1 MKAASLTN
9 TILRIF
15 DQIEVDAMYGRIN
28 SKFSKIVN
36 DIKASMYRNVPQSDK
51 ILIDDVFKL
60 DVNTLRQIL
69 GDKFDAK
76 DLGVYSEFIAA
87 CRKESNRQ
95 SIVSQGGTYPSE
107 EKTGRKRKYIK
118 YYKDGKPVYEDDVD
132 ETGPWPTKEKPEQE
146 MGRFK
151 KELTKEW
158 DKNKP
163 IKFTDDFW
171 QMLDKLGTKVGCVWD
186 LYSLAEN
193 ENLPNTFGIEEVDIS
208 DTPYSFDIIRNGRKS
223 QIKIG
228 QFIRNFFGGSYSVDE
243 LAEFTRE
250 YNKLMGSVTK
260 GYIQE
265 DFIKVRE
272 FRYEPTNVK
281 ETFISLTTE
290 TYPHGHEEEVV
301 KYIQGAGLSKDK
313 FGNYYKIIGH
323 SDTVFTCHLDTASR
337 TKDKI
342 NLIEYQKDGDTFIK
356 TDGSTILGAD
366 DKAGCTVMLYM
377 IANNVPGVYWF
388 FIGEE
393 RGGIGSGQVAS
404 EYYSY
409 SFMQGKKKMVSFDR
423 RNYYSVITSQFGAV
437 CCSNE
442 FGESL
447 CKELNKSGLK
457 LNLDPTGVFTDSANF
472 VDYIPECTNVSV
484 GYFSE
489 HQHTEIQNISYLER
503 LAKAAVACNWDKLV
517 VKRNVG
523 YSEEVTRKYSKIL
536 KKVKKSYFYNKEKI
550 KGIEGNLVIDLK
562 VTDKN
567 MNNFYRDM
575 VQLQELMD
583 LHKLDPD
590 VTFDGAHLKIE
601 LK

>member
-1 MKAASLTN
+1 MKAANLTSN
-9 TILRIF
+9 VLKIF

-28 SKFSKIVN
+28 SKFTKIVN
-36 DIKASMYRNVPQSDK
+36 DIKSSMYRSVPQSDR

-60 DVNTLRQIL
+60 DVDKLRQIL
-69 GDKFDAK
+69 DDKFDVK
-76 DLGVYSEFIAA
+76 NLGLYAEFISA
-87 CRKESNRQ
+87 CRKEANKQ
-95 SIVSQGGTYPSE
+95 SIISQGGIYPTE
-107 EKTGRKRKYIK
+107 QKAGRKRKYIK
-118 YYKDGKPVYEDDVD
+118 YYKDGKPVYSDDAEEI
-132 ETGPWPTKEKPEQE
+132 ETWPPKEKPEQE
-146 MGRFK
+146 MGKFK
-151 KELTKEW
+151 REIEKEY
-158 DKNKP
+158 DKKKT

-171 QMLDKLGTKVGCVWD
+171 QMLDQLGTKVGCVWD
-186 LYSLAEN
+186 LYSLADN
-193 ENLPNTFGIEEVDIS
+193 ENIPNTFGIDQVDIT
-208 DTPYSFDIIRNGRKS
+208 DTPYSFEITRNGRKS
-223 QIKIG
+223 EIKIG
-228 QFIRNFFGGSYSVDE
+228 AFIRNFFGRDYSVDE
-243 LAEFTRE
+243 VAEFTRE
-250 YNKLMGSVTK
+250 YNKLMGSISK
-260 GYIQE
+260 GVPKE
-265 DFIKVRE
+265 DFIEVRP

-281 ETFISLTTE
+281 QTFISLTTE

-313 FGNYYKIIGH
+313 HGNYYKIIGH

-337 TKDKI
+337 TKEKI
-342 NLIEYQKDGDTFIK
+342 NLVEYEKDGDTFIK
-356 TDGSTILGAD
+356 TDGTTILGAD
-366 DKAGCTVMLYM
+366 DKAGCAVMLYM
-377 IANNVPGVYWF
+377 IANSIPGVYWF

-393 RGGIGSGQVAS
+393 RGGIGSGHVAS
-404 EYYSY
+404 DYHSY
-409 SFMQGKKKMVSFDR
+409 SFMAGKKKMVSFDR
-423 RNYYSVITSQFGAV
+423 RNYYSVITSQYGSV

-472 VDYIPECTNVSV
+472 VDFIPECTNVSV

-489 HQHTEIQNISYLER
+489 HQHTEVQNISYLER
-503 LAKAAVACNWDKLV
+503 LAKACVACNWDKLV

-536 KKVKKSYFYNKEKI
+536 KKVKRSYFYNTDKI

-562 VTDKN
+562 LSDRDLN
-567 MNNFYRDM
+567 HFYKDM

-590 VTFDGAHLKIE
+590 ITFDRGHIKIE

>member
-1 MKAASLTN
+1 MKAANLT
-9 TILRIF
+9 TDVLKIF
-15 DQIEVDAMYGRIN
+15 DQVEVDAMYGRVN
-28 SKFSKIVN
+28 GKFSKIID
-36 DIKASMYRNVPQSDK
+36 DIKASMYKTVPQSDR
-51 ILIDDVFKL
+51 ILIDNVFNL
-60 DVNTLRQIL
+60 DVDKIRQIL
-69 GDKFDAK
+69 GDKYDPAQ
-76 DLGVYSEFIAA
+76 LGVYAEFIAA
-87 CRKESNRQ
+87 CRKEANKR
-95 SIVSQGGTYPSE
+95 SIISSE
-107 EKTGRKRKYIK
+107 EQKTGRKRKYIK
-118 YYKDGKPVYEDDVD
+118 YYKDGKPVYSD
-132 ETGPWPTKEKPEQE
+132 EEENIEIGEWPPKEKPEQE

-158 DKNKP
+158 DKKKT

-171 QMLDKLGTKVGCVWD
+171 QMLDTLGTKVGCVWD
-186 LYSLAEN
+186 LYSISDN
-193 ENLPNTFGIEEVDIS
+193 ENLPNNFGIEQVDVS
-208 DTPYSFDIIRNGRKS
+208 DTPYSFDIIRNGKKT

-228 QFIRNFFGGSYSVDE
+228 AFIRNFFGETYSVDD

-250 YNKLMGSVTK
+250 YNKLMGSVSK
-260 GYIQE
+260 GHIQE

-272 FRYEPTNVK
+272 FRYDPTNVK

-301 KYIQGAGLSKDK
+301 QYIQGAGLSKDK

-337 TKDKI
+337 GKEKI
-342 NLIEYQKDGDTFIK
+342 NLIEYQKEGDTFIK
-356 TDGSTILGAD
+356 TDGTTILGAD
-366 DKAGCTVMLYM
+366 DKAGCAVILYM

-404 EYYSY
+404 EFYSY

-423 RNYYSVITSQFGAV
+423 RNYYSVITSQYGSV

-447 CKELNKSGLK
+447 CSGLNKSGLK

-472 VDYIPECTNVSV
+472 VDHIPECTNVSV

-489 HQHTEIQNISYLER
+489 HQHTEIQNISYLEK
-503 LAKAAVACNWDKLV
+503 LAKAAVACNWDKLI

-523 YSEEVTRKYSKIL
+523 YSEEVTRKYSRIL
-536 KKVKKSYFYNKEKI
+536 KKVKKSYFYNKENI
-550 KGIEGNLVIDLK
+550 KGIEGNLIIDLK
-562 VTDKN
+562 VTDKD
-567 MNNFYRDM
+567 MNNFYKDM

-590 VTFDGAHLKIE
+590 ITFDGAHLKIE

>member
-1 MKAASLTN
+1 MKAVNLT
-9 TILRIF
+9 TDVLKIF
-15 DQIEVDAMYGRIN
+15 DQVEVDAMYGRVN
-28 SKFSKIVN
+28 GKFSKIIN
-36 DIKASMYRNVPQSDK
+36 DIKASMYKTVPQSDR
-51 ILIDDVFKL
+51 ILIDNVFNL
-60 DVNTLRQIL
+60 DVDKIRQIL
-69 GDKFDAK
+69 GDKYDPAQ
-76 DLGVYSEFIAA
+76 LGVYAEFIAA
-87 CRKESNRQ
+87 CRKEANKR
-95 SIVSQGGTYPSE
+95 SIISSE
-107 EKTGRKRKYIK
+107 EQKTGRKRKYIK
-118 YYKDGKPVYEDDVD
+118 YYKDGKPVYSD
-132 ETGPWPTKEKPEQE
+132 EEENIEIGEWPPKEKPEQE

-158 DKNKP
+158 DKKKT

-171 QMLDKLGTKVGCVWD
+171 QMLDTLGTKVGCVWD
-186 LYSLAEN
+186 LYSIVDN
-193 ENLPNTFGIEEVDIS
+193 ENLPNNFGIEQVDVS
-208 DTPYSFDIIRNGRKS
+208 DTPYSFDIIRNGKKT

-228 QFIRNFFGGSYSVDE
+228 AFIRNFFGETYSVDD

-250 YNKLMGSVTK
+250 YNKLMGSVSK
-260 GYIQE
+260 GHIQE

-272 FRYEPTNVK
+272 FRYDPTNVK

-301 KYIQGAGLSKDK
+301 QYIQGAGLSKDK

-337 TKDKI
+337 GKEKI
-342 NLIEYQKDGDTFIK
+342 NLIEYQKEGDTFIK
-356 TDGSTILGAD
+356 TDGTTILGAD
-366 DKAGCTVMLYM
+366 DKAGCAVILYM

-393 RGGIGSGQVAS
+393 RGGIGSGHVAS
-404 EYYSY
+404 EFYSY
-409 SFMQGKKKMVSFDR
+409 SFMQGKKKMISFDR
-423 RNYYSVITSQFGAV
+423 RNYYSVITSQYGSV

-447 CKELNKSGLK
+447 CSGLNKSGLK

-472 VDYIPECTNVSV
+472 VDHIPECTNVSV

-489 HQHTEIQNISYLER
+489 HQHTEIQNISYLEK
-503 LAKAAVACNWDKLV
+503 LAKAAVACNWDKLI

-523 YSEEVTRKYSKIL
+523 YSEEVTRKYSRIL
-536 KKVKKSYFYNKEKI
+536 KKVKKSYFYNKENI
-550 KGIEGNLVIDLK
+550 KGIEGNLIIDLK
-562 VTDKN
+562 VTDKD
-567 MNNFYRDM
+567 MNNFYKDM

-590 VTFDGAHLKIE
+590 ITFDGAHLKIE